1 MSEPATGFVYVLHAV
16 IEPSTY
22 GWSRSSVGP
31 YKIGFTFDFS
41 RRFRELRAIAGITLT
56 LVHTIEASD
65 PQTIEKAIHQYFKAK
80 RVSGEWFALDD
91 ADVRLLKQM

>member
-1 MSEPATGFVYVLHAV
+1 MSEPVTGLVYVLHATV
-16 IEPSTY
+16 APETR
-22 GWSRSSVGP
+22 GWSRGSVGP

-41 RRFRELRAIAGITLT
+41 RRFRGLRVIAGVTLT
-56 LVHTIEASD
+56 LVHTIDASD

-80 RVSGEWFALDD
+80 RLSGEWFALDD